1 MKRNLRKVISTVLAL
16 SLSLS
21 SFMALGTAS
30 SAATFTDVADTASYS
45 EAVEAL
51 AALGA
56 ISGYEDGTFLP
67 NNNITRA
74 EVTTMVVAALNMTN
88 DAKNSGSTTQFADVN
103 ANAAWAAGYVNVGVA
118 QGFIS
123 GMSATEFAPS
133 DNVTYAQILTMLTR
147 ILGYGE
153 FAESRG
159 GYPNGYLSAAATAG
173 ILSGVS
179 ASANDAMTRAQV
191 AQLIWNAVQA
201 PVLDITTFS
210 TSLSEQKMEKLDGNN
225 GRDFRTLLS
234 DKFDAY
240 VLNVTI
246 DSNSRGGEN
255 AVGEIEMTITG
266 TNDFDPDE
274 NSLVKNY
281 GSSANP
287 TKKSVKVG
295 KTAAEDYLF
304 SSAKVVAEYNDDNEW
319 TLLYLAPTTKVATK
333 VVDGTLIAAND
344 GSDREIGISYKDDKG
359 DATETGKL
367 KIKRTKSSSTTT
379 NYTLTSDA
387 KLYVN
392 GVDFGEIKGNEDAV
406 RDLIAESTGDTTLVE
421 GDKSN
426 NYKTVMIDYYAIA
439 SVNQVTS
446 KNGTT
451 KVSTSAP
458 IVNKAIK
465 RPGNS
470 FEVTDDDLA
479 DGEVTVSVTKAGA
492 AAELTSLATDDV
504 IAIKYDVTKTID
516 ESNFIE
522 IIATNETVSGKYS
535 GYDEEEETYAVAG
548 QDYEA
553 TQPITLTIG
562 ATYVFRMDPFGKI
575 FEADEETTSKNF
587 AIVET
592 YVDVSKSTS
601 SSADTD
607 YMRVVTLD
615 GQVKTLY
622 MYSSYQSTARD
633 NIKAQEDKVSAIPD
647 DAQGTLTD
655 KKFGTN
661 VGATSVPMAYRIIEY
676 TVRNS
681 DGKVNKFNFVDGES
695 FKDQDYKQAT
705 NRLNKTLSDTAV
717 VLDATDYD
725 EKDKNTSDYKASSLA
740 ALGDGVKYDGILLH
754 KNNNNEYAYVIITKA
769 GSVFSGTSEVVVAAA
784 NGSTS
789 SQAQVDGEDVYT
801 LNVMKDGNDEAE
813 KLNLSMNVEVFFK
826 GAKQVTKD
834 NGVDLSAITRGSA
847 FVYTTDSDGF
857 VDEINILYK
866 AESSYAT
873 LLQKAVTSKD
883 SAYLSLPNSENIAA
897 ADWAIDLDDS
907 VFTGEANE
915 EIQVVL
921 GIVTD
926 STSNRVNVANVAY
939 DDTAK
944 AYYVSPD
951 DAVSFNITSDSKIYS
966 FDMDGTTGTSAFSTG
981 AFAVSLSRNQLDDG
995 KAWLADIDNKT
1006 NFTDA
1011 VQVAF
1016 LVVVDGAV
1024 QTGIVMDD

>member
-333 VVDGTLIAAND
+333 VVDGTLIADNVN
-344 GSDREIGISYKDDKG
+344 ENG
-359 DATETGKL
+359 DAVAADKQGLTADKL
-367 KIKRTKSSSTTT
+367 RIKRSKTSGTTT
-379 NYTLTSDA
+379 NYTLASDA
-387 KLYVN
+387 ELYVN
-392 GVDFGEIKGNEDAV
+392 GVKFATIADNLNAC
-406 RDLIAESTGDTTLVE
+406 RDLIAKSTGDTTLVE

-426 NYKTVMIDYYAIA
+426 NYKTIMINYYVVAG
-439 SVNQVTS
+439 VNQVTS

-451 KVSTSAP
+451 KVSLSTPVYSSALST
-458 IVNKAIK
+458 
-465 RPGNS
+465 RPGTT

-492 AAELTSLATDDV
+492 AAELTSLAIDDV
-504 IAIKYDVTKTID
+504 VAIKYDVTKAID
-516 ESNFIE
+516 DSNFVE
-522 IIATNETVSGKYS
+522 IIATSETVSGKYT

-587 AIVET
+587 AIVES

-601 SSADTD
+601 SSSDTD

-622 MYSSYQSTARD
+622 VHSTYQSDVRAAFEKRGGIGINAGSTTATM
-633 NIKAQEDKVSAIPD
+633 DK
-647 DAQGTLTD
+647 
-655 KKFGTN
+655 
-661 VGATSVPMAYRIIEY
+661 RIIEY

-681 DGKVNKFNFVDGES
+681 DGKINKLQFVDS
-695 FKDQDYKQAT
+695 YDSTDKDANKGLEVLAPGTEYKQGT
-705 NRLNKTLSDTAV
+705 NRLGKALSDTAV
-717 VLDATDYD
+717 ILDATDY
-725 EKDKNTSDYKASSLA
+725 KDTKEDRNLSDYKASSLA
-740 ALGDGVKYDGILLH
+740 ALGDGVEYEGILVYR
-754 KNNNNEYAYVIITKA
+754 NNSNEYAYAIITKA
-769 GSVFSGTSEVVVAAA
+769 GSVFSGASEVVVAAA

-789 SQAQVDGEDVYT
+789 SQGQVEGEDVYT
-801 LNVMKDGNDEAE
+801 LNVMKDGNDKAE
-813 KLNLSMNVEVFFK
+813 KLNLAMNVEVFF
-826 GAKQVTKD
+826 D
-834 NGVDLSAITRGSA
+834 NNEISLDDITRGSA

-857 VDEINILYK
+857 VDEINVLYK
-866 AESSYAT
+866 AETSYTT
-873 LLQKAVTSKD
+873 LLQNAKTVAGS
-883 SAYLSLPNSENIAA
+883 YLSLPKPDNISAN
-897 ADWAIDLDDS
+897 DWAISLTDN
-907 VFTGEANE
+907 FANADE
-915 EIQVVL
+915 EIQVIL
-921 GIVTD
+921 GAVTD
-926 STSNRVNVANVAY
+926 STSNRVTVANVEY
-939 DDTAK
+939 NDTAK
-944 AYYVSPD
+944 AYYVVLD
-951 DAVSFNITSDSKIYS
+951 DAESFNVSSDSKIYS
-966 FDMDGTTGTSAFSTG
+966 FDMDGTTGSAAFSTG
-981 AFAVSLSRNQLDDG
+981 SFTG
-995 KAWLADIDNKT
+995 KINSNNIDKENNCAWLSDVEGKV
-1006 NFTDA
+1006 NFSDS